1 MIRKLNQ
8 FARSR
13 IADRVTLALLVAGN
27 AALLIRIIIQ
37 G

>member
-13 IADRVTLALLVAGN
+13 VADVVTLAVLVAGN
-27 AALLIRIIIQ
+27 LALLANLF
-37 G
+37 